1 MLHLIQDPWLSPRSA
16 KSNPRKRSNGG
27 GTGLNLSI
35 LNNMDV
41 LRNKLL
47 RELMARN
54 QASSCNKTQFF
65 LCRLIKKTFCRH
77 GTHSRRCPRGTKT
90 SSRTSAEED
99 EAQETGRI
107 LENKLVYIRRRR
119 KRSFCNTSLSQC
131 KQKLQPICRCSK
143 RSAW

>member
-1 MLHLIQDPWLSPRSA
+1 MCLECIQYGKKTKILHILQEPWQSPRSA

-54 QASSCNKTQFF
+54 QASSCNLAPIFGTALYSTF
-65 LCRLIKKTFCRH
+65 LTDTLIQNTLQARNAFASLSERN
-77 GTHSRRCPRGTKT
+77 
-90 SSRTSAEED
+90 
-99 EAQETGRI
+99 QNI
-107 LENKLVYIRRRR
+107 LENLG
-119 KRSFCNTSLSQC
+119 
-131 KQKLQPICRCSK
+131 
-143 RSAW
+143 

>member
-1 MLHLIQDPWLSPRSA
+1 MLHIIQDPWLSPRSA

-65 LCRLIKKTFCRH
+65 LCRLIKKHFA
-77 GTHSRRCPRGTKT
+77 GTERIRVAVREEPKHPREPRLKRTKLKRR
-90 SSRTSAEED
+90 EE
-99 EAQETGRI
+99 
-107 LENKLVYIRRRR
+107 Y
-119 KRSFCNTSLSQC
+119 
-131 KQKLQPICRCSK
+131 
-143 RSAW
+143 

>member
-1 MLHLIQDPWLSPRSA
+1 MCFECIQKGNSVNVQFQEPWQGPRSA

-54 QASSCNKTQFF
+54 QASSCNLAQFF
-65 LCRLIKKTFCRH
+65 
-77 GTHSRRCPRGTKT
+77 
-90 SSRTSAEED
+90 AD
-99 EAQETGRI
+99 
-107 LENKLVYIRRRR
+107 
-119 KRSFCNTSLSQC
+119 SQ
-131 KQKLQPICRCSK
+131 
-143 RSAW
+143 